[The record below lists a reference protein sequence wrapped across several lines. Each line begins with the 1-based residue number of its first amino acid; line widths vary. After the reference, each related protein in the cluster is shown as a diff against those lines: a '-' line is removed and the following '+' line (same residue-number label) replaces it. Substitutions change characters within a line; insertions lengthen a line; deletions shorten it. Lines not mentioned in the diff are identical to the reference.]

1 MIYFGL
7 DLGQASDYTALTAVE
22 KVLTYEKE
30 TQFHTRHAERFE
42 LGMPYPMMIDKLDE
56 RINALNIRD
65 DYMTVADATGVG
77 RPVID
82 LMRDRK
88 IKVVPVTITGGDKEL
103 FDPEIGGWRVP
114 KRILASTMQVL
125 LQNGQLKFA
134 KGLMHA
140 QTLIDELLN
149 FKVKVNSKAHDQY
162 EAWRE
167 GDHDDLVLSLA
178 MAVWYA
184 ERYGVISNKRRK
196 ATTNPWME
204 IESI

>member
-1 MIYFGL
+1 
-7 DLGQASDYTALTAVE
+7 
-22 KVLTYEKE
+22 
-30 TQFHTRHAERFE
+30 
-42 LGMPYPMMIDKLDE
+42 MPYPQMMDRLDE
-56 RINALNIRD
+56 RINAMNTRD
-65 DYMTVADATGVG
+65 SDMTVADATRVG

-82 LMRDRK
+82 LMRNRK
-88 IKVVPVTITGGDKEL
+88 IKVVPVTITGGEREL
-103 FDPEIGGWRVP
+103 LEPEIGGWRVP

-184 ERYGVISNKRRK
+184 ERYGIVTNKRRI
-196 ATTNPWME
+196 AIPNPWME

>member
-7 DLGQASDYTALTAVE
+7 DLGQATDYTALTAVD
-22 KVLTYEKE
+22 KVLTYEKDV
-30 TQFHTRHAERFE
+30 QYHTRHAERFE
-42 LGMPYPMMIDKLDE
+42 LGMSYPLMIDKLDE
-56 RINALNIRD
+56 RINALNIRS
-65 DYMTVADATGVG
+65 DYMTIADATGVG

-82 LMRDRK
+82 LMRQRK
-88 IKVVPVTITGGDKEL
+88 IRVVPVTITGGDKEL
-103 FDPEIGGWRVP
+103 FDPELGGWRVP
-114 KRILASTMQVL
+114 KRVLASTMQVL

-149 FKVKVNSKAHDQY
+149 FKVKVNARAHDQY

-178 MAVWYA
+178 LAVWYA
-184 ERYGVISNKRRK
+184 ERYGVVSGKQK
-196 ATTNPWME
+196 TTIPNPWME